1 MATEPTI
8 IRAASARDFLGFV
21 PALVG
26 YVPQRSLVLL
36 PMDGPRSIGAL
47 RVDLDADAAT
57 LAHTTLG
64 LICRVPGATGAV
76 AVIYTDDAAAS
87 TRPLAA
93 QIAEIADRDGLHLVD
108 VLYVASDG
116 YGSHLTSGA
125 PRPETEIV
133 TPDTLR
139 ERVAAS
145 VATDASIPEADADR
159 AEEIAHA
166 LDAMDDDDLAAFVAI
181 AEDAL
186 RYAPADLDAR
196 RAAIL
201 LTGIGSPMFRDVA
214 LIQWA
219 TSVGNG
225 DRAFAAQIV
234 HHIGVP
240 IPEEIARTLWG
251 DGPRPDADR
260 LTAGL
265 AIVRHLAAYADD
277 ERRPNLLAAAA
288 WLSWALGRSTH
299 AAIFAD
305 LALAVD
311 ADHGMSQIVATF
323 VASCHIPAWAF
334 VRP

>member
-26 YVPQRSLVLL
+26 YVPQRSLVLV

-64 LICRVPGATGAV
+64 LMCRVPGATGAV

-93 QIAEIADRDGLHLVD
+93 QIAEVADRDGLHLVD
-108 VLYVASDG
+108 VLYVAHDG
-116 YGSHLTSGA
+116 YGSHLIGDA
-125 PRPETEIV
+125 PRPVTEIV
-133 TPDTLR
+133 TPDALR

-159 AEEIAHA
+159 AEEIARA
-166 LDAMDDDDLAAFVAI
+166 LDAMDDDDLAEFVAI

-201 LTGIGSPMFRDVA
+201 LTGLGTPMFRDVA

-219 TSVGNG
+219 TTIDNG

-251 DGPRPDADR
+251 EGPRPDAAR

-277 ERRPNLLAAAA
+277 EHRPNLLAAAA

-311 ADHGMSQIVATF
+311 ADHGMSQIVATL
-323 VASCHIPAWAF
+323 AGTGRLPDWAF
-334 VRP
+334 ARP

>member
-21 PALVG
+21 PALLG
-26 YVPQRSLVLL
+26 YVPQRSLVLV
-36 PMDGPRSIGAL
+36 PMDGTRSVGAL
-47 RVDLDADAAT
+47 RVDLAADPSA

-64 LICRVPGATGAV
+64 LMCRVPGATGAV
-76 AVIYTDDAAAS
+76 AVVYTDDTAAS

-93 QIAEIADRDGLHLVD
+93 QIAEIADRDGLHLFD

-116 YGSHLTSGA
+116 YGSHLTTDA
-125 PRPETEIV
+125 PRPLSEIV
-133 TPDTLR
+133 TPDALR

-159 AEEIAHA
+159 AEEIARA
-166 LDAMDDDDLAAFVAI
+166 LDAMHDDDLAEFVAV

-186 RYAPADLDAR
+186 RVAPVDLDAR

-201 LTGIGSPMFRDVA
+201 LTGIGVPLFRDVA

-219 TSVGNG
+219 TSVANG
-225 DRAFAAQIV
+225 DRVFAAQIV

-251 DGPRPDADR
+251 EGPRPDVDR

-265 AIVRHLAAYADD
+265 ALVRHLAAYADD
-277 ERRPNLLAAAA
+277 EHRPNLLAAAA

-299 AAIFAD
+299 AAIFTD
-305 LALAVD
+305 LALAMD

-323 VASCHIPAWAF
+323 VASGHLASWVF